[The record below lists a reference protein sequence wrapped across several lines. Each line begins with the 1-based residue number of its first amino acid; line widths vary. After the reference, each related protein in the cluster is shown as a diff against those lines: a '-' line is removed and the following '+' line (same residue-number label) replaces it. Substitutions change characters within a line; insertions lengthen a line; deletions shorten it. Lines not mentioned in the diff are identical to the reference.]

1 VLVPRRTG
9 SCNARTS
16 RRRLGALA
24 LICAVALLVA
34 ACGSSNS
41 SSSGAQALLNQT
53 FSGPHTVRS
62 GVLGF
67 SLSLTPSGSRTIT
80 TPITLAVGGPF
91 QSRGAGKL
99 PASKLNLSIDALG
112 HHGQLGI
119 VSTGSGG
126 YLTLDG
132 AAYKLPAADF
142 QKLASSFSSAASGS
156 GTGGLSKLGINPL
169 HWLTQPTIVGS
180 ESVGGASTTH
190 IRANVN
196 VEALLGDLQRFLQKA
211 ASTGATGSGSLPTTI
226 SPATRQRIASA
237 VRNATVD
244 VWTGSDDKTLRK
256 LSVSLDVP
264 VTGQLSTLLGGL
276 SAAAIN
282 LTLQYAD
289 LNQPQTITAPTH
301 LRPFGR
307 FAARVKGVISQ
318 LQQTFGGGVLGA
330 GGSGAQTSTGS
341 GSGSASGS
349 SGGAAAVNGYA
360 RCLQQS
366 GGDVA
371 KMQRCASLLSSGG

>member
-1 VLVPRRTG
+1 M
-9 SCNARTS
+9 
-16 RRRLGALA
+16 
-24 LICAVALLVA
+24 IALLVA

-41 SSSGAQALLNQT
+41 GSSGAQTLLSQT

-67 SLSLTPSGSRTIT
+67 SLSLNPSGSRTIT
-80 TPITLAVGGPF
+80 TPITLALGGPF
-91 QSRGAGKL
+91 QSRGVGKL
-99 PASKLNLSIDALG
+99 PAAKLNLTIDALG

-119 VSTGSGG
+119 VSTGSNG
-126 YLTLDG
+126 YLTLDS
-132 AAYKLPAADF
+132 AAYRLPAAEF
-142 QKLASSFSSAASGS
+142 KKLASSFSSAAAGG

-180 ESVGGASTTH
+180 ASVGGAPTTH
-190 IRANVN
+190 IRAHVN
-196 VEALLGDLQRFLQKA
+196 VDALLGDLNTFLHKA
-211 ASTGATGSGSLPTTI
+211 SASGATGSGSLPTTL
-226 SPATRQRIASA
+226 SAATRQKVAAA

-256 LSVSLDVP
+256 LSVNLDVP

-276 SAAAIN
+276 SAAGIT

-289 LNQPQTITAPTH
+289 LNQAQTITAPGH
-301 LRPFGR
+301 PRPFSR
-307 FAARVKGVISQ
+307 FATRIKGLVSQ
-318 LQQTFGGGVLGA
+318 LRATFGAGALG
-330 GGSGAQTSTGS
+330 GGSGSSSGSTTGS
-341 GSGSASGS
+341 GSSSGS
-349 SGGAAAVNGYA
+349 SGTSAATANGYS

-371 KMQRCASLLSSGG
+371 KMQRCASLLNGGG